1 MCRGSEHPVRLAPCR
16 CGTMDHDSQALAL
29 SIDPNVFMIASP
41 TFAKPTAAKD
51 EENAEEPERK
61 VEYSLTAGEG
71 WIIARDAKAEF
82 ALSSSDLESIDVRCV
97 GGGFFDPR
105 RPKNYYN
112 RSDLAKLAVKKHG
125 VNGIAKKVAKKTLV
139 SPIRKTTRSQE
150 NRSANSPRKGT
161 RKSPRVA
168 AQAAKS
174 KC

>member
-1 MCRGSEHPVRLAPCR
+1 
-16 CGTMDHDSQALAL
+16 MDHDSQALAL

-61 VEYSLTAGEG
+61 VEYSLTAGDG

-82 ALSSSDLESIDVRCV
+82 ALTSSDLESIDVRCV

-112 RSDLAKLAVKKHG
+112 RSDLAKLAV
-125 VNGIAKKVAKKTLV
+125 L
-139 SPIRKTTRSQE
+139 R
-150 NRSANSPRKGT
+150 SPRARRAHVLQLHLGA
-161 RKSPRVA
+161 PRA
-168 AQAAKS
+168 AGS
-174 KC
+174 RDR